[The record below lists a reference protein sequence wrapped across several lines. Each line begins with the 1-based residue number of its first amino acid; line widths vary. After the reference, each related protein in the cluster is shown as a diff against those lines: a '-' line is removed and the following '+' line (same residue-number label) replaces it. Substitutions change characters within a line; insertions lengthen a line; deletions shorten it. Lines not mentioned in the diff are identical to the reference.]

1 MMLLNLS
8 RKLSNIMTLG
18 RFLLILLDKVVR
30 EKDELRDF
38 NSQLKREESF

>member
-18 RFLLILLDKVVR
+18 WFLLILLDKVVR